1 MIRCRQRVDIQSG
14 FADVLCSGV
23 RLRRPCA
30 ELLIV
35 WTELSEGQE
44 DISIRVGCHVSAREA
59 GDSRGESTERTQRE
73 ELLHWT
79 KGTRERRG
87 LLQNPGFDWSPG
99 RHGEALKTSSNLLS
113 YHEFQPCY
121 FVGQSSRNVYIIPQ
135 IVQLLSIKGKSR
147 EGSKEKAFEKFKQGF
162 KQREIYVK
170 IWRFYFWM

>member
-1 MIRCRQRVDIQSG
+1 MWDGGEGFTTKRCRHKGPIEEIQMIRCRQRVDIQSG

-73 ELLHWT
+73 ELLH
-79 KGTRERRG
+79 
-87 LLQNPGFDWSPG
+87 
-99 RHGEALKTSSNLLS
+99 
-113 YHEFQPCY
+113 
-121 FVGQSSRNVYIIPQ
+121 
-135 IVQLLSIKGKSR
+135 
-147 EGSKEKAFEKFKQGF
+147 
-162 KQREIYVK
+162 
-170 IWRFYFWM
+170 